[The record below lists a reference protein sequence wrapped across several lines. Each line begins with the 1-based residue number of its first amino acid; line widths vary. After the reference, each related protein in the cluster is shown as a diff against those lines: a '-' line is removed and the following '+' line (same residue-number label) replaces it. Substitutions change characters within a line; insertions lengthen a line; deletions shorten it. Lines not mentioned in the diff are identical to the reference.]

1 MLTVTVRQPDWQK
14 AIQDIAQEQ
23 MPTIRTVLDEV
34 GKEVIAYL
42 QSYVSG
48 SSGPARG
55 GFGAKHPGGWKD
67 ITGTLAKS
75 YKYTVGGTEQG
86 GVLVLENTDWKAQIL
101 QARHGFFVLP
111 SGKSGSSS
119 MRCAMQPRRWLRPG
133 RSTLSEPREMNALF
147 PHGHSPNDA
156 GPLARCSGMAQDA
169 RAGRGPQRDRTG
181 SMCAGT

>member
-1 MLTVTVRQPDWQK
+1 MLTITVRQPDWQK
-14 AIQDIAQEQ
+14 AIQGIAQEQ

-34 GKEVIAYL
+34 GKEVIAFL

-48 SSGPARG
+48 SKGPARG
-55 GFGAKHPGGWKD
+55 GFGERHPGGWKD

-111 SGKSGSSS
+111 AAKGGIV
-119 MRCAMQPRRWLRPG
+119 M
-133 RSTLSEPREMNALF
+133 
-147 PHGHSPNDA
+147 DA
-156 GPLARCSGMAQDA
+156 VRHAAQKVAPTWQIDTQ
-169 RAGRGPQRDRTG
+169 RA
-181 SMCAGT
+181 A